1 VDDRRHDGPVRG
13 AVAPQLIGY
22 QAPRFTSL
30 VFQQPTKEAFRCT
43 LIATGQN
50 IDYVS
55 ILVNRAPDILSLA
68 LDSHEEFVQ
77 VPSVTQA
84 ALSSLECPGVLGAEL
99 LTPLSDGLVGDYDP
113 GLRQKVFNIS
123 EAQAESVIEP
133 DGMADN
139 IRRKS
144 VSLIG
149 WCIGVH
155 WPSLPAVAST

>member
-1 VDDRRHDGPVRG
+1 MRC

-22 QAPRFTSL
+22 QPPRFASL
-30 VFQQPTKEAFRCT
+30 AFQQPTKEAFRCT
-43 LIATGQN
+43 LIATGLDKN

-55 ILVNRAPDILSLA
+55 VLVNRAPEILSLA

-113 GLRQKVFNIS
+113 ALCQKVFNIS

-133 DGMADN
+133 DGMADD

>member
-1 VDDRRHDGPVRG
+1 MDDKRHDGPVRC

-22 QAPRFTSL
+22 QPPRFASL
-30 VFQQPTKEAFRCT
+30 AFQQPTKEAFRCT
-43 LIATGQN
+43 LIATGAGQEY

-55 ILVNRAPDILSLA
+55 VLVNRAPEILSLA

-77 VPSVTQA
+77 VPSVSQA
-84 ALSSLECPGVLGAEL
+84 ALSSPECPGVLGAEL

-113 GLRQKVFNIS
+113 ALCQKVFNIS
-123 EAQAESVIEP
+123 EAQAESAIEP

-144 VSLIG
+144 PSTARIG
-149 WCIGVH
+149 
-155 WPSLPAVAST
+155 SRQRTKS

>member
-1 VDDRRHDGPVRG
+1 VRC

-22 QAPRFTSL
+22 QPPRFASL
-30 VFQQPTKEAFRCT
+30 AFQQPTKEALRCT
-43 LIATGQN
+43 LIATGLNKN

-55 ILVNRAPDILSLA
+55 VLVEILSLA

-84 ALSSLECPGVLGAEL
+84 ALSSLECPGVLGAER

-113 GLRQKVFNIS
+113 ALRQKVFNIS

-149 WCIGVH
+149 W
-155 WPSLPAVAST
+155 